1 MDGSFGRAQHKFKK
15 RSKEARMEFKVVKDK
30 GLGRGLV
37 RLIRGLK
44 QIDTKLNV
52 INKKVTKL
60 KKSCKW

>member
-1 MDGSFGRAQHKFKK
+1 MNRKFVRANKKFKK
-15 RSKEARMEFKVVKDK
+15 RSTEARMEFKEVKDK

-52 INKKVTKL
+52 INKKVTIQ
-60 KKSCKW
+60 KKCSK